1 MTVQQGMRAWTRR
14 HVMAAASVVAL
25 AIAAGGAPALAQE
38 EKPFAGTKL
47 TFWGGLIFSEA
58 ANKLLVEAVEA
69 WGEANGV
76 ETDVV
81 MINQNEMVQKLS
93 AAVESKTLPDAVD
106 LSLELLLV
114 LSRQGV
120 FVPLDDVYE
129 AVGKAQGGWYEAVD
143 KASDTSAVASGRT
156 GLPFGVTG
164 NLLLRRTDLLGAAG
178 FEKAPATWDELV
190 AQSAAVTE
198 APVSGLGLA
207 LSNVGDGNVQVSVMQ
222 SFGGRIAD
230 DTGKKVTIKSD
241 ATRAYLTWL
250 KNAWDKGV
258 FPPGNATW
266 DGAGDNQAYL
276 SGQAAF
282 IANTGSVGLAAKSQ
296 DPELYETTG
305 YSPLPAG
312 PVGTIS
318 PIMLQMRA
326 IPAASKNQAAAK
338 ALLAHLSEPAFTS
351 AYYASAIYGPVLQAE
366 AKLPAFDG
374 SDPIHAGLLDLVKNG
389 SAPGYPDVYN
399 AAFAD
404 AFSNFIIPKMAQRV
418 VIDGWDFDKAMDE
431 AQTQAQ
437 AIYDKY

>member
-1 MTVQQGMRAWTRR
+1 MTVQHRMRVWTRR
-14 HVMAAASVVAL
+14 HFMAAASAL
-25 AIAAGGAPALAQE
+25 ALATTVGAAPAMAQE
-38 EKPFAGTKL
+38 KTFAGTKL
-47 TFWGGLIFSEA
+47 TFWGGLIYSEA
-58 ANKLLVEAVEA
+58 ANKLLVDAVNA

-81 MINQNEMVQKLS
+81 MINQNEIVQKLS

-120 FVPLDDVYE
+120 FIPLDDVYD
-129 AVGKAQGGWYEAVD
+129 AVGKAQGGWFEAVD
-143 KASDTSAVASGRT
+143 KASPTGAAGERT

-178 FEKAPATWDELV
+178 FDKAPATWDELV
-190 AQSAAVTE
+190 AQSAAVT
-198 APVSGLGLA
+198 ASPVSGLGLA
-207 LSNVGDGNVQVSVMQ
+207 LSNVGDGNMQLSVLQ
-222 SFGGRIAD
+222 SFGGRLAD
-230 DTGKKVTIKSD
+230 DAGKTVTIKSD

-282 IANTGSVGLAAKSQ
+282 IANTGSVGLAAKKQ

-312 PVGTIS
+312 PIGTIS

-326 IPAASKNQAAAK
+326 IPAASQNQAAAK
-338 ALLAHLSEPAFTS
+338 ALLAHLAEPAFTS
-351 AYYASAIYGPVLQAE
+351 AYYASAIYGPVLKGE
-366 AKLPAFDG
+366 AALAAFDG
-374 SDPIHAGLLDLVKNG
+374 SDPIHAGLLDLVKTG
-389 SAPGYPDVYN
+389 TAPGYPDVYN

-404 AFSNFIIPKMAQRV
+404 AFSNYIVPKMAQRV